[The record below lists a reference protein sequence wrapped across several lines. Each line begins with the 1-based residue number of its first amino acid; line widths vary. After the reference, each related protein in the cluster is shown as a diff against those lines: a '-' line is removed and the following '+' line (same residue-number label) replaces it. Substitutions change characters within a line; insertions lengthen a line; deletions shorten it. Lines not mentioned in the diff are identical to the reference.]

1 MGTALRQ
8 RGQKQHTGG
17 FVIEALVNIGL
28 QTIPSTCFQTTKK
41 EYILTSPSPRGLSF
55 RMSSCLVITKALRK
69 PNYLDARIIVRSVG
83 TADTLCSSANSK
95 TGSKE
100 LSKVDC
106 YDVCGECG

>member
-1 MGTALRQ
+1 MEQEGD
-8 RGQKQHTGG
+8 HE
-17 FVIEALVNIGL
+17 ISL
-28 QTIPSTCFQTTKK
+28 QFFC
-41 EYILTSPSPRGLSF
+41 LSF

-106 YDVCGECG
+106 YDVCGECVWLISDL